1 MGCATSQQINPSAR
15 AARKKEARERA
26 SSFSGS
32 LPLRTRPPGAYEPP
46 MPTEAQTRH
55 NATAAL
61 RVYTARCRADDEDA
75 LLELAERRAS
85 SRQSSRGSAC
95 DTAGGRSSPTLS
107 IARARGIVR
116 PSSVNMFDLIES
128 ADGDDDDVAE
138 RPEAPLG
145 DHTPLPGQTGADD
158 GNPLD
163 GGEEALTRVSSARSI
178 SSMRS
183 RSSGVG
189 LVFTS
194 AFSTPRSSDTLPHL
208 TAKLVTYASPQPKPP
223 RGLQRK

>member
-1 MGCATSQQINPSAR
+1 
-15 AARKKEARERA
+15 
-26 SSFSGS
+26 
-32 LPLRTRPPGAYEPP
+32 
-46 MPTEAQTRH
+46 MPTEAQKRH

-61 RVYTARCRADDEDA
+61 CVYTARCRADDEDA
-75 LLELAERRAS
+75 LQELAKRRAS

-95 DTAGGRSSPTLS
+95 DSAGGRSSPALS
-107 IARARGIVR
+107 IAQAQGVVR

-128 ADGDDDDVAE
+128 ADGDEEDVAE
-138 RPEAPLG
+138 RPEAPLC

-163 GGEEALTRVSSARSI
+163 DGEALTRVSSARSI

-189 LVFTS
+189 LVFAS
-194 AFSTPRSSDTLPHL
+194 AFSTPKSSDTLPHL